1 MIEIMCEGGCV
12 LAGVCMPYPVMCHL
26 LQDSVIPEDGFV
38 ELDFADG
45 TRGLIRIKSI
55 IGFYETEKSAL
66 DSGGVFFLSL
76 FLVSLHKNMETNPV
90 NRDRDNK
97 RR

>member
-45 TRGLIRIKSI
+45 TRGLIRKKSI
-55 IGFYETEKSAL
+55 IGFYETEKSAQAQAWAL
-66 DSGGVFFLSL
+66 FLSP
-76 FLVSLHKNMETNPV
+76 FLVSQAKKKETSPGK
-90 NRDRDNK
+90 RDRDNK

>member
-38 ELDFADG
+38 ELDFMDG
-45 TRGLIRIKSI
+45 TRGLIRKKSI
-55 IGFYETEKSAL
+55 IGFYETEKKRAGIGL
-66 DSGGVFFLSL
+66 GVIFIA
-76 FLVSLHKNMETNPV
+76 FLVSQAKKKETSPGKT
-90 NRDRDNK
+90 RPG
-97 RR
+97 

>member
-38 ELDFADG
+38 ELDFMDG
-45 TRGLIRIKSI
+45 TRGLIRKKSI
-55 IGFYETEKSAL
+55 IGFYETEKKMGENCTVCIGGCDIGCGGIYMSA
-66 DSGGVFFLSL
+66 
-76 FLVSLHKNMETNPV
+76 
-90 NRDRDNK
+90 
-97 RR
+97 